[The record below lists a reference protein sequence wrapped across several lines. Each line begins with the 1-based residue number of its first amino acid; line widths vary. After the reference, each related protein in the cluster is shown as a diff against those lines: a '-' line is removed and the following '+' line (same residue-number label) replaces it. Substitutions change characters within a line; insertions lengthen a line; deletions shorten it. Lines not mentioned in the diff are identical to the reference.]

1 MNIDSVDASTGRGND
16 LVFYIVQGEGLMAR
30 ITTRIDPLDK
40 DIALILAQD
49 LSPAARS
56 KAFGAYAREVI
67 AETDAHNDSAVGRDV
82 TYETFV
88 DGARSDALENAKSVI
103 VAEWDLLTDS
113 FEWIEE
119 QLILHSPRG
128 PDINGHYGEEHVFLA
143 DGAKADPARPP
154 PDMEEGIFVNAK
166 PYARKLEKL
175 YAVYETVAALAA
187 SRFGK
192 SARVRYTFATYAG
205 QRQPAIS
212 IRPR

>member
-1 MNIDSVDASTGRGND
+1 
-16 LVFYIVQGEGLMAR
+16 MAR
-30 ITTRIDPLDK
+30 ITTSIDPLDK

-67 AETDAHNDSAVGRDV
+67 DETDAHNDSAVGRDV

-88 DGARSDALENAKSVI
+88 DGARSDALETAKSTI

-128 PDINGHYGEEHVFLA
+128 PDVNGHYGEVHVFLA
-143 DGAKADPARPP
+143 DGVKADPARPP

>member
-1 MNIDSVDASTGRGND
+1 
-16 LVFYIVQGEGLMAR
+16 MAR
-30 ITTRIDPLDK
+30 ITTRIDPLDR

-56 KAFGAYAREVI
+56 KAFGGYAREVI
-67 AETDAHNDSAVGRDV
+67 EETDAHNDSAVGRDV

-128 PDINGHYGEEHVFLA
+128 PDITA
-143 DGAKADPARPP
+143 TTARS
-154 PDMEEGIFVNAK
+154 MCSLRMV
-166 PYARKLEKL
+166 RK
-175 YAVYETVAALAA
+175 
-187 SRFGK
+187 
-192 SARVRYTFATYAG
+192 
-205 QRQPAIS
+205 Q
-212 IRPR
+212 IRHGRRPTWKRAYS